1 MNNHQVSDL
10 LIQNRIPSKQ
20 KTKFYILHIETE
32 ESWMIDMWMGHN
44 LALWEI
50 SSSALKSVIN

>member
-1 MNNHQVSDL
+1 MLRKGVEISNNYYNTMNNHQVSDL

-32 ESWMIDMWMGHN
+32 ES
-44 LALWEI
+44 
-50 SSSALKSVIN
+50 